1 MKNEDRIVEL
11 LAESLKIQDRHS
23 ELLTHQGEILTRQG
37 EILIRHGELLEKII
51 ERQDRAE
58 QQQREA
64 SERIIA
70 SVDALTDIVKIWM
83 ERTKKL
89 DDHEERIRKLERKAG

>member
-11 LAESLKIQDRHS
+11 LAESLRIQDRHS
-23 ELLTHQGEILTRQG
+23 EILTRQG

-70 SVDALTDIVKIWM
+70 SVDALADIVKIWM

-89 DDHEERIRKLERKAG
+89 DDHEERIQKLERKVG